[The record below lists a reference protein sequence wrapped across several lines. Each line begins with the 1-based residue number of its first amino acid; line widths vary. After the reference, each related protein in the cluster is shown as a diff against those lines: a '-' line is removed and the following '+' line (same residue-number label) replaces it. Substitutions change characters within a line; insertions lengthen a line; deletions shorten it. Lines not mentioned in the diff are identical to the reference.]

1 MRAWI
6 ISAGSFERSGFYR
19 SLVIKEDDMVICA
32 DGGYDY
38 AVAMGITPTVVL
50 GDLDSIRKP
59 IKDSRI
65 PVIKFPTD
73 KDKTDSHLAVDYA
86 LENKCDEII
95 LLAATGGRIDH
106 SLANI
111 MLLGYIRDHGAEGL
125 ILTEKSRI
133 ALITGQT
140 TIKRGMGDNI
150 SFVPITPFVEGVT
163 TEGLLY
169 NLNNKTVKQGDTLTI
184 SNEFRSHEAKVKLT
198 RGRLLVI
205 CDA

>member
-6 ISAGSFERSGFYR
+6 ISAGQFERTGFYR
-19 SLVIKEDDMVICA
+19 SLVIKENDMVICA

-38 AVAMGITPTVVL
+38 AVAMGVQPTVVL

-59 IKDSRI
+59 VKDSRI
-65 PVIKFPTD
+65 PIIKFPTD
-73 KDKTDSHLAVDYA
+73 KDKTDSQLAVDYA

-111 MLLGYIRDHGAEGL
+111 MLLGYIHDKGAEGL
-125 ILTEKSRI
+125 ILTDKSRI
-133 ALITGQT
+133 ALLTGQT
-140 TIKRGMGDNI
+140 VIKRGSGDGI
-150 SFVPITPFVEGVT
+150 SFVPITPTVEGLT

-169 NLNNKTVKQGDTLTI
+169 NLNNKTVRQGDTLTI
-184 SNEFRSHEAKVKLT
+184 SNEFRSHQAKVKLT
-198 RGRLLVI
+198 KGRLLVI